1 MRKEN
6 EERRKGG
13 NSGGWPLTKVLGTC
27 AIIFTLILSL
37 IAIHSSND
45 LSLVLNRRSLT
56 VDKIDNQSA
65 QQLCFARLQG
75 EFDSAIGDAAL
86 APAGSP
92 ERDAA
97 QKRLQRV
104 NSRLQDIEKICYTDA
119 PDVNPMT
126 DEHEDPPTTRQQ
138 EGN

>member
-1 MRKEN
+1 MSKYLN
-6 EERRKGG
+6 EDRRKDR
-13 NSGGWPLTKVLGTC
+13 GGWPLTRVLGTC
-27 AIIFTLILSL
+27 AIIFTLILSV
-37 IAIHSSND
+37 IAVRSSND

-97 QKRLQRV
+97 
-104 NSRLQDIEKICYTDA
+104 
-119 PDVNPMT
+119 
-126 DEHEDPPTTRQQ
+126 
-138 EGN
+138 